1 MQNAQYITVLRI
13 VFAEQK
19 PTTKI
24 YKVLKPPIAT
34 QIISASVHGI
44 AWQHIWI
51 VMHECAWMCMNMHDM
66 NRLWIRPKGSKRCVC
81 VLSPF
86 GFEHLEDAHGVLQR
100 SLRWVILYWLGKL
113 GPSS

>member
-51 VMHECAWMCMNMHDM
+51 VMHECA
-66 NRLWIRPKGSKRCVC
+66 
-81 VLSPF
+81 
-86 GFEHLEDAHGVLQR
+86 
-100 SLRWVILYWLGKL
+100 
-113 GPSS
+113 

>member
-13 VFAEQK
+13 IFAEQK

-24 YKVLKPPIAT
+24 YQVLKPPIAT

-51 VMHECAWMCMNMHDM
+51 VMHECACICMT
-66 NRLWIRPKGSKRCVC
+66 
-81 VLSPF
+81 
-86 GFEHLEDAHGVLQR
+86 
-100 SLRWVILYWLGKL
+100 
-113 GPSS
+113 